1 MNKQFYSTL
10 YLADVSDAEAREF
23 FNQCIPEVAPV
34 VGRRLRTSDADW
46 QTIYAVR
53 VLTSEFKSRQPHTQC
68 SVLCTRRSAAVIL
81 APCSASPRL
90 SPTRSLT
97 FGKRVCGLS
106 LVLRPLALSLFFAR
120 LLVVVSS
127 IVSNAESHVD
137 EGLDDFISETVT
149 PAHYAAVALEL
160 LRAPGH
166 AVPVSQLHMK
176 FGKAVAAA
184 LLKANFI
191 ALQDAPPLGAG
202 VDPDDPSATVKLY
215 RPVCAAEVLIW
226 RRMVQRLED
235 VSARL
240 DHRHIS

>member
-10 YLADVSDAEAREF
+10 YLADVSDTEAREF

-34 VGRRLRTSDADW
+34 VGRRLRASDADW
-46 QTIYAVR
+46 QTIYEVR
-53 VLTSEFKSRQPHTQC
+53 VLTSGFKSRQPHTQC
-68 SVLCTRRSAAVIL
+68 SVLCNAQ
-81 APCSASPRL
+81 
-90 SPTRSLT
+90 
-97 FGKRVCGLS
+97 VCGGNIG
-106 LVLRPLALSLFFAR
+106 ALQRVATAVSDTVPDLWKEGVWLKLGAASTFSKPAR
-120 LLVVVSS
+120 LLSVVSS
-127 IVSNAESHVD
+127 IASNAESHVD
-137 EGLDDFISETVT
+137 EGLDDFISENVT

-166 AVPVSQLHMK
+166 AVPVSQLHKK

-202 VDPDDPSATVKLY
+202 VDPDDPTATVKLY

-240 DHRHIS
+240 DHHRVS